1 MTLAL
6 VLALSLSSTPQYDL
20 FTDRGDTF
28 VRAGSRKGL
37 KVGAELTLLGEK
49 IGDTDERRVVG
60 TANVMEVWDTIAR
73 VNIDDA
79 TKKASPRAAQLADAS
94 PARAKVEAPAP
105 QEKTGCT
112 DFKADAEMISYA
124 FSIRDDRFSAKC
136 CGLNVDVLAHGTM
149 MGAALKLVV
158 NGETVEAQEPFS
170 GNTVTLKGHGAVA
183 TIKVGGFGGD
193 YSLKVNGKPCQLIK
207 Q

>member
-1 MTLAL
+1 MTLAF
-6 VLALSLSSTPQYDL
+6 VVALSLSSNPQYDL
-20 FTDRGDTF
+20 FTDKGDTF
-28 VRAGSRKGL
+28 VRAGAKKGL
-37 KVGAELTLLGEK
+37 KVGAELTLLGDK

-60 TANVMEVWDTIAR
+60 TANVMEVWDSIAR

-79 TKKASPRAAQLADAS
+79 TKKASPKAAQLADAS
-94 PARAKVEAPAP
+94 AHAKVEAPAP
-105 QEKTGCT
+105 QEKSGCT
-112 DFKADAEMISYA
+112 DFKADAELISYA
-124 FSIRDDRFSAKC
+124 FSLRDDQFSAKC
-136 CGLNVDVLAHGTM
+136 CGLKVDVFAHGTM

-158 NGETVEAQEPFS
+158 NGETVDAQEPFS

-193 YSLKVNGKPCQLIK
+193 YSLKVNGKPCQLVK